1 MGAQDWPR
9 IRPLDGP
16 ELVAA
21 VNAATGAGLRHTGRL
36 PGGSAGAVAATR
48 PDGRP
53 VVLTR
58 WHPEAL
64 ARAAVI
70 EDLVGRLVAVGYPA
84 PAYEV
89 VPLPDGGAAT
99 VQEQVDGVPRGRPPS
114 PRLVGRVL
122 ALTDL
127 QAGRADGP
135 AGNLAELHL
144 TTDGAGYCLHEP
156 LRRHSAATRDL
167 LAWVEEVGRSAPADA
182 FRGSDVVHHDLHLEN
197 VLVRR
202 DDPDAIAGVVDWA
215 GVRVGDRA
223 LDLVTF
229 GFDVSRRGGDPGP
242 VRDRL
247 VAVPADRRRAYAAHL
262 ALRYVDWMVR
272 HGGEA
277 DVAAWL
283 TVATDWRTWTG

>member
-1 MGAQDWPR
+1 M
-9 IRPLDGP
+9 
-16 ELVAA
+16 
-21 VNAATGAGLRHTGRL
+21 
-36 PGGSAGAVAATR
+36 
-48 PDGRP
+48 
-53 VVLTR
+53 
-58 WHPEAL
+58 
-64 ARAAVI
+64 I
-70 EDLVGRLVAVGYPA
+70 EDLVARLVAVGYPA
-84 PAYEV
+84 PAFEV
-89 VPLPDGGAAT
+89 VPVPGGAAT
-99 VQEQVDGVPRGRPPS
+99 VQERVDGVPRGRPPS

-135 AGNLAELHL
+135 AGDLAELHL
-144 TTDGAGYCLHEP
+144 TADGVGYCLHEP

-167 LAWVEEVGRSAPADA
+167 VGWVEEVGRSAPADT
-182 FRGSDVVHHDLHLEN
+182 FRGADVVHHDLHLEN

-247 VAVPADRRRAYAAHL
+247 SAVPADRRRAYVAHL
-262 ALRYVDWMVR
+262 ALRYVDWMIR
-272 HGGEA
+272 HGTGS
-277 DVAAWL
+277 DVTAWL
-283 TVATDWRTWTG
+283 AVATDWRTWTT